1 MSPKAFFRRISDRL
15 LGTALDRAVRRIAR
29 HPRGGL
35 LICWNRGLGDIA
47 LCLVPIFARIRR
59 DAPGARIAV
68 VTRSEL
74 ADPFSMTDA
83 DDVRVIASLARDDPI
98 SAARI
103 RADTGLEPR
112 DFAVLFTYPD
122 PNRWLRGR
130 RTEFPPV
137 LAWNAAWDECAEH
150 LVPAAPGVTTIGAHV
165 GSETAR
171 YYGYD
176 KDWPAAAWRELFA
189 RFAGRTDVRW
199 LLLGAKAEPTY
210 THDNVVDL
218 RGRTTFRELVSIV
231 RNRCRILI
239 APDSGVL
246 ATAYFL
252 DTRFPLDVVSLW
264 SDPRQGI
271 LLQGCPSPNP
281 LLRHV
286 PLVGRDELAANIAVD
301 DVEREVRAALQRV
314 VVPANASTRRFGP

>member
-1 MSPKAFFRRISDRL
+1 MSPKEWFRRISDRL
-15 LGTALDRAVRRIAR
+15 FGTALDRAVRRIAR
-29 HPRGGL
+29 DPRHSL
-35 LICWNRGLGDIA
+35 LICWNRGLGDVA

-68 VTRSEL
+68 VTRPEL

-83 DDVRVIASLARDDPI
+83 DDVRVIAALARDDPI
-98 SAARI
+98 TCARI

-112 DFAVLFTYPD
+112 DFSAVFTYPD

-130 RTEFPPV
+130 RTEFPPA
-137 LAWNAAWDECAEH
+137 LAWNAAWAGCADR
-150 LVPAAPGVTTIGAHV
+150 VAPAAPGVVTIGAHV

-176 KDWPAAAWRELFA
+176 KDWPAAAWRALFA
-189 RFAGRTDVRW
+189 RFAGRADLRW
-199 LLLGAKAEPTY
+199 LLLGEKAEPAY
-210 THDNVVDL
+210 AQDNVVDL

-231 RNRCRILI
+231 RTRCRILI

-246 ATAYFL
+246 AIAYYL
-252 DTRFPLDVVSLW
+252 DARFALDVISLW
-264 SDPRQGI
+264 SDPRQGV
-271 LLQGCPSPNP
+271 LLQGCASPNL

-286 PLVGRDELAANIAVD
+286 PLFGRDERAANIPVD
-301 DVEREVRAALQRV
+301 EVEREVRASLAGVR
-314 VVPANASTRRFGP
+314 